1 MSFPKK
7 LTSRITLAMENA
19 TKRLLET
26 PVDSSAK
33 KARLEQAERAKLV
46 VQEHDVG
53 ITQYVNSLNRA
64 GGGFFGAIK
73 QRYSDFLVNEVD
85 TTGAVVHL
93 LDKGPEMGKSRRE
106 RKLEKRQQERAELQD
121 KTPEEVEQIK
131 AAKKEQQEERV
142 KVEASEEHQK
152 ELLELIS
159 QAELDLIKSLY
170 GDARVAETTTVFDDK
185 AIRGKLH
192 KLLREAFKGTLDS
205 VTTTENTFKITLSKN
220 SNNPRRA
227 NSGPQ
232 NDDHVDENG
241 VINYGLGPYKPFL
254 HFTVYKENR
263 ETMEVASTLSKFL
276 RMPLKSISYAGTKD
290 RRGITCQR
298 FSINRAKVGRVVAL
312 NKGLKNA
319 VLGGFEY
326 KETGLGLGDLKGNE
340 FVITIR
346 DVKAFNEEDNVEE
359 VISQCF
365 DSLKDNGY
373 INYFGMQRFG
383 TFSISTHTLGALVL
397 KEDWKGTVDLIL
409 SEQEVVSPDSVDA
422 RRIWAETRN
431 AGMAL
436 KKTPR
441 RCAAEHAILST
452 LDKEQLDEDEDYGKQ
467 SYFKSIMAIPRNLRV
482 MYAHAYQSYVWNF
495 VVSKRFEMFGL
506 EVQVGDLVIMEEQP
520 KEINDDWAED
530 VATSNFTRAR
540 ALTKEDISSGKYSIY
555 DVVLPTPGFDILYPE
570 NEQLKQV
577 YVDSMAKDGLDPF
590 NMRRNVR
597 EFSLSGS
604 YRLIMGKPR
613 SLSYKVVHY
622 TDDIEPLVR
631 SDLELLE
638 KSLEERVISENS
650 GPRTAVVLNMELG
663 ISSYATM
670 ALREF
675 MKADTAR
682 LSENVNVAER

>member
-1 MSFPKK
+1 
-7 LTSRITLAMENA
+7 MEN
-19 TKRLLET
+19 TVKRPLEA
-26 PVDSSAK
+26 PVDPSAK

-53 ITQYVNSLNRA
+53 ITQYVNALNRA

-85 TTGAVVHL
+85 MNESVVHL
-93 LDKGPEMGKSRRE
+93 LDKGPDMGKSRRE

-121 KTPEEVEQIK
+121 KTPKEVEQIK
-131 AAKKEQQEERV
+131 AAKKEQSEEKV
-142 KVEASEEHQK
+142 KVEVSKEHQQ
-152 ELLELIS
+152 ELLKVLSQDELELIK
-159 QAELDLIKSLY
+159 QLY
-170 GDARVAETTTVFDDK
+170 EDAKVAETTTIFDDK
-185 AIRGKLH
+185 ATRGRLH
-192 KLLREAFKGTLDS
+192 QLLREAFQGTLDS
-205 VTTTENTFKITLSKN
+205 STTAENTFKITLARN
-220 SNNPRRA
+220 SSNPRRA
-227 NSGPQ
+227 SNKPQ

-241 VINYGLGPYKPFL
+241 VVNYGLGPYKPFL

-276 RMPLKSISYAGTKD
+276 RIPLKSISYAGTKD

-298 FSINRAKVGRVVAL
+298 FSIHRAKVGRVVAL

-346 DVKAFNEEDNVEE
+346 DVKTFKEEDDVEE
-359 VISQCF
+359 VVSQCF
-365 DSLKDNGY
+365 SSLKDNGY

-397 KEDWKGTVDLIL
+397 KEDWKATAELIL
-409 SEQEVVSPDSVDA
+409 SQQEVVSPDSVEG
-422 RRIWAETRN
+422 RRIWAETGD
-431 AGMAL
+431 AGLAL
-436 KKTPR
+436 KKIPR
-441 RCAAEHAILST
+441 RCAAEHAILNT
-452 LDKEQLDEDEDYGKQ
+452 LVKERLGDDKAYGKQ
-467 SYFKSIMAIPRNLRV
+467 AYFKSIMAIPRNLRV

-506 EVQVGDLVIMEEQP
+506 EVQEGDLVIAEEQP
-520 KEINDDWAED
+520 KQMDDDFAED
-530 VATSNFTRAR
+530 VATNNFTRAR
-540 ALTKEDISSGKYSIY
+540 ALTKEDVSSGKYSIY
-555 DVVLPTPGFDILYPE
+555 DVVLPTPGFDILYPA

-577 YVDSMAKDGLDPF
+577 YVDVMAKDGLDPF
-590 NMRRNVR
+590 KMRRNVR

-604 YRLIMGKPR
+604 YRVIMGKPR
-613 SLSYKVVHY
+613 NLSYKVVHY
-622 TDDIEPLVR
+622 TEDTETLVR
-631 SDLELLE
+631 SDLDLLE
-638 KSLEERVISENS
+638 KEDQERVIHDKS

-675 MKADTAR
+675 MRADTAR
-682 LSENVNVAER
+682 LSENLNVTER